1 MSAFTTSVALWPWI
15 QEMRVADFVT
25 LGSALN
31 VVVPQFPI
39 KRKMQDTFHG
49 CLHCELYGTII
60 LLHFVCIIPS
70 IMGSWLSVGPL
81 NDAILKMK
89 DDR

>member
-1 MSAFTTSVALWPWI
+1 M
-15 QEMRVADFVT
+15 ADFVT

-60 LLHFVCIIPS
+60 LLRFVCIIPS